1 MDLHSGLPYW
11 ILKNSMY
18 NYYNP
23 LKKDIKT
30 RVAVIGSGITSAL
43 VMHELCKAG
52 IETVIIDKRTI
63 ATGSS
68 AASTAQLQYE
78 IDTPLHKLIK
88 LVGENHAVKA
98 FKDCLQSINDLEH
111 VLKNAKIDAD
121 FLRRPTVLYT
131 TNKKGLTFLQKE
143 FETRKKHGLPV
154 RFLNAIELKKYQNIE
169 GLGALQNDTSAQMD
183 AYKAAV
189 SLIKHHLDN
198 KEIEVYTHTEILKT
212 EKQKKGY
219 ILYTEKN
226 RITCDYVIIAAGFES
241 GQFLP
246 KKVMN
251 LLSTYAIIS
260 EPVDEKDLWP
270 NKSLIWNT
278 ADPYLYMRTTTDNRM
293 IVGGEDEEFYDPEKR
308 DDLLRKKIKK
318 LARGF
323 KRLYPSIPFKTEMA
337 WCGTFSATKDGLPY
351 IGPYNEGDRMLFAL
365 GYGGN
370 GITFSMIAAQI
381 LSNIIQGNEDERLNV
396 YKFHR

>member
-18 NYYNP
+18 NYFNP
-23 LKKDIKT
+23 LKENIKT
-30 RVAVIGSGITSAL
+30 KVAVIGSGITAAL
-43 VMHELCKAG
+43 VVHELCAAG
-52 IETVIIDKRTI
+52 IECVIIDKRTI

-78 IDTPLHKLIK
+78 IDTPLHELIE
-88 LVGENHAVKA
+88 LVGEKHAVKA
-98 FKDCLQSINDLEH
+98 FNDCLQSITDLEKI
-111 VLKNAKIDAD
+111 LKKAKVDAD
-121 FLRRPTVLYT
+121 FIRRPTVLYT
-131 TNKKGLTFLQKE
+131 SNKKGLAFIEKE
-143 FETRKKHGLPV
+143 YEVRKKHNLPV
-154 RFLNAIELKKYQNIE
+154 RFLNAEELKKYQDIT

-189 SLIKHHLDN
+189 SLIKHHLDEN
-198 KEIEVYTHTEILKT
+198 EIEVYTHTEILKT
-212 EKQKKGY
+212 EKHNKGY
-219 ILYTEKN
+219 ILHTAKN
-226 RITCDYVIIAAGFES
+226 TINCEYVIVAAGFES

-246 KKVMN
+246 KKVMK

-260 EPVDEKDLWP
+260 EPVDEKELWP

-293 IVGGEDEEFYDPEKR
+293 IVGGEDEDFYNPEKR
-308 DDLLRKKIKK
+308 DVLLRDKVRK
-318 LARGF
+318 LERAF
-323 KRLYPSIPFKTEMA
+323 KRLYPNIPFKTEMA

-351 IGPYNEGDRMLFAL
+351 IGPYEENDQMLFAL

-370 GITFSMIAAQI
+370 GITFSVIAAQI
-381 LSNIIQGNEDERLNV
+381 LSNIIQGKMDERLNI

>member
-18 NYYNP
+18 NYFNP
-23 LKKDIKT
+23 LKENIKT
-30 RVAVIGSGITSAL
+30 KVAVIGSGITAAL
-43 VMHELCKAG
+43 VVHELCAAG
-52 IETVIIDKRTI
+52 IECVIIDKRTI

-78 IDTPLHKLIK
+78 IDTPLHELIE
-88 LVGENHAVKA
+88 LVGEKHAVKA
-98 FKDCLQSINDLEH
+98 FNDCLQSITDLEKI
-111 VLKNAKIDAD
+111 LKKAKVDAD
-121 FLRRPTVLYT
+121 FIRRPTVLYT
-131 TNKKGLTFLQKE
+131 SNKKGLAFIEKE
-143 FETRKKHGLPV
+143 YEVRKKHNLPV
-154 RFLNAIELKKYQNIE
+154 RFLNAEELKKYQDIT

-189 SLIKHHLDN
+189 SLIKHHLDK

-212 EKQKKGY
+212 EKRNKGY
-219 ILYTEKN
+219 ILHTAKN
-226 RITCDYVIIAAGFES
+226 TINCEYVIVAAGFES

-246 KKVMN
+246 KKVMK

-260 EPVDEKDLWP
+260 EPVDEKELWP

-293 IVGGEDEEFYDPEKR
+293 IVGGEDEDFYNPEKR
-308 DDLLRKKIKK
+308 DLLLRDKVKK
-318 LARGF
+318 LERAF
-323 KRLYPSIPFKTEMA
+323 KRLYPNIPFKTEMA

-351 IGPYNEGDRMLFAL
+351 IGPYEENDQMLFAL

-370 GITFSMIAAQI
+370 GITFSVIAAQI
-381 LSNIIQGNEDERLNV
+381 LSNIIQGKMDERLNI

>member
-18 NYYNP
+18 NYFNP
-23 LKKDIKT
+23 LKENIKT
-30 RVAVIGSGITSAL
+30 KVAVIGSGITAAL
-43 VMHELCKAG
+43 VVHELCAAG
-52 IETVIIDKRTI
+52 IECVIIDKRTI

-78 IDTPLHKLIK
+78 IDTPLHELIE
-88 LVGENHAVKA
+88 LVGEKHAVKA
-98 FKDCLQSINDLEH
+98 FNDCLQSITDLEKI
-111 VLKNAKIDAD
+111 LKKAKVDAD
-121 FLRRPTVLYT
+121 FIRRPTVLYT
-131 TNKKGLTFLQKE
+131 SNKKGLAFIEKE
-143 FETRKKHGLPV
+143 YEVRKKHNLPV
-154 RFLNAIELKKYQNIE
+154 RFLNAEELKKYQDIT

-189 SLIKHHLDN
+189 SLIKHHLDK

-212 EKQKKGY
+212 EKHDKGY
-219 ILYTEKN
+219 ILHTAKN
-226 RITCDYVIIAAGFES
+226 TINCEYVIVAAGFES

-246 KKVMN
+246 KKVMK

-260 EPVDEKDLWP
+260 EPVDEKELWP

-293 IVGGEDEEFYDPEKR
+293 IVGGEDEDFYNPEKR
-308 DDLLRKKIKK
+308 DLLLRDKVKK
-318 LARGF
+318 LERAF
-323 KRLYPSIPFKTEMA
+323 KRLYPNIPFKTEMA

-351 IGPYNEGDRMLFAL
+351 IGPYEENDQMLFAL

-370 GITFSMIAAQI
+370 GITFSVIAAQI
-381 LSNIIQGNEDERLNV
+381 LSNIIQGKMDERLNI